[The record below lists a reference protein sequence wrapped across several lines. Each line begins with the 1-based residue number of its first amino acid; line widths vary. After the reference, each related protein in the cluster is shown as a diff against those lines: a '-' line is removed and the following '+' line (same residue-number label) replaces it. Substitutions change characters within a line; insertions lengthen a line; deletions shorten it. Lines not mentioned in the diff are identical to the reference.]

1 MFIKAPGQTEGE
13 IRDDPAQTIDVMPS
27 IADLLDARTDWE
39 FDGHSLYDGS
49 AAHTDPKVS
58 EDVEA
63 IFDVAERR
71 AQWFPN
77 GDDWIGLAA
86 VGDNGDLVGTE
97 VDDHERGEPSS
108 YRVRLDRPDVLERLP
123 WSDGRMPYVLAG
135 TISSDGGDEPP
146 ELLVAV
152 NGRLAGV
159 AGGYRA
165 RRRRLGVHRLR
176 SRLLP
181 AGRERRGAVRGGAR
195 GCRRLDRQ
203 RHVAPSGRLTH
214 RR

>member
-13 IRDDPAQTIDVMPS
+13 IRDDPAQTIDVVPS

-97 VDDHERGEPSS
+97 VDDHERGDPSS
-108 YRVRLDRPDVLERLP
+108 YRVRLDRPDVLENLP

-159 AGGYRA
+159 AGGYERDGDA
-165 RRRRLGVHRLR
+165 WEFTAYVADFYRPGANGVELFEVEREG
-176 SRLLP
+176 
-181 AGRERRGAVRGGAR
+181 AGGSTDNVTLHPVGG
-195 GCRRLDRQ
+195 
-203 RHVAPSGRLTH
+203 
-214 RR
+214 